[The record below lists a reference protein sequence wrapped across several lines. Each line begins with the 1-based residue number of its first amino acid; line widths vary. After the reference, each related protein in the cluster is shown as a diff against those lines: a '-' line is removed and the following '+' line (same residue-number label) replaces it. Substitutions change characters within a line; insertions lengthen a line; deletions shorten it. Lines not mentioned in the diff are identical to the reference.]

1 MQRLTSLRTL
11 DLSYCD
17 ALTQLPEWLGEL
29 SALQKLSLLKCPG
42 LTSLPRSIQ
51 CLTALE
57 ELYIS
62 SNPNLLR
69 RCREG
74 VGEDWPLV
82 SHIQNLML
90 ED

>member
-1 MQRLTSLRTL
+1 MQ
-11 DLSYCD
+11 
-17 ALTQLPEWLGEL
+17 LTQLPKWLGEL
-29 SALQKLSLLKCPG
+29 SALQKLS

-57 ELYIS
+57 ELIIS
-62 SNPNLLR
+62 GNPDLLR

-82 SHIQNLML
+82 SHIQNLSF
-90 ED
+90 